1 VSDLDQEIK
10 KNLLLLLKTS
20 SIVIA
25 MFGLYLLLVY
35 LFPVMGR
42 ILGYIP
48 NLFLPFIFAIL
59 IAILVEPVVNF
70 FETKLRFKRVLAV
83 LTSLLLVIGG
93 FVYLVSMLVTA
104 IIKQLTTIYRAT
116 QSNADSMIADM
127 IGTISEVRLIFLRLD
142 LPLQIQ
148 NTLQSSLQQAIEWA
162 QHLISAIINSLV
174 TFVTLLPGLMIFL
187 MIATVATFF
196 IIKDR
201 ALIRSFVLHI
211 IPPGMRD
218 SGQDVLGKLIK
229 AFVGFVKAYS
239 ILISIT
245 FILTLVAMKILNV
258 QYALTLALIIALA
271 DILPV
276 LGPGAIYVPWIIWE
290 FISHHLA
297 MGIALLAA
305 YVIISAVR
313 QFLEPKIVGDNIGLH
328 PLVTLMSLYVGLKLG
343 GVVGMIMGPVCV
355 VIFIAIYR
363 TGVLDRYDWRDTGE

>member
-1 VSDLDQEIK
+1 MDHEIK
-10 KNLLLLLKTS
+10 KNLQLLIKIS

-35 LFPVMGR
+35 LFP
-42 ILGYIP
+42 ILGRLLAYIP

-59 IAILVEPVVNF
+59 IAVLVEPVVHF
-70 FETKLRFKRVLAV
+70 FENKLHFKRVLAV

-93 FVYLVSMLVTA
+93 FVYILSMLISV
-104 IIKQLTTIYRAT
+104 IIKQLTNIYRTT
-116 QSNADSMIADM
+116 QSSADTMIPEL
-127 IGTISEVRLIFLRLD
+127 ISGISQIRLFFLRLD

-148 NTLQSSLQQAIEWA
+148 NTMQASIQQTIEWG
-162 QHLISAIINSLV
+162 QQLISTVINSLV
-174 TFVTLLPGLMIFL
+174 SFVTILPGVMIFL

-218 SGQDVLGKLIK
+218 SSQNVLGKLIK
-229 AFVGFVKAYS
+229 AFVGFIKAYS

-245 FILTLVAMKILNV
+245 FILTLVAMKILDV
-258 QYALTLALIIALA
+258 QYALTLALIIAVA

-276 LGPGAIYVPWIIWE
+276 LGPGTIYVPWIIWE
-290 FISHHLA
+290 FISGRIG
-297 MGIALLAA
+297 MGIALLVA

-313 QFLEPKIVGDNIGLH
+313 QFLEPKIIGDNIGLH

-363 TGVLDRYDWRDTGE
+363 TGVLDRYDWRNTIE

>member
-1 VSDLDQEIK
+1 MDNEIK
-10 KNLLLLLKTS
+10 KNLQLLLKIS

-35 LFPVMGR
+35 IFP
-42 ILGYIP
+42 ILGRVLVYIP

-70 FETKLRFKRVLAV
+70 FEKRLHFKRVLAV

-93 FVYLVSMLVTA
+93 FVYIVSMLVSV
-104 IIKQLTTIYRAT
+104 IIKQLTTIYWAT
-116 QSNADSMIADM
+116 QSDADAMIPEL
-127 IGTISEVRLIFLRLD
+127 ISKITEVRLFFLRLD
-142 LPLQIQ
+142 LPVQMQ
-148 NTLQSSLQQAIEWA
+148 NTMQSSIQQAIVWG
-162 QHLISAIINSLV
+162 QHLISSIINSLV
-174 TFVTLLPGLMIFL
+174 SFATMLPGLMIFL

-201 ALIRSFVLHI
+201 ALIRSFILHI
-211 IPPGMRD
+211 IPPAMRD
-218 SGQDVLGKLIK
+218 SSQNILGRLIK

-245 FILTLVAMKILNV
+245 FILTLVAMKILDV
-258 QYALTLALIIALA
+258 QYALTLALIIAIA

-276 LGPGAIYVPWIIWE
+276 LGPGTIYIPWITWE
-290 FISHHLA
+290 FISGQIG
-297 MGIALLAA
+297 MGLALLVV

-363 TGVLDRYDWRDTGE
+363 TGILDRFDWRNTIE

>member
-1 VSDLDQEIK
+1 
-10 KNLLLLLKTS
+10 
-20 SIVIA
+20 
-25 MFGLYLLLVY
+25 
-35 LFPVMGR
+35 
-42 ILGYIP
+42 
-48 NLFLPFIFAIL
+48 
-59 IAILVEPVVNF
+59 
-70 FETKLRFKRVLAV
+70 
-83 LTSLLLVIGG
+83 
-93 FVYLVSMLVTA
+93 
-104 IIKQLTTIYRAT
+104 
-116 QSNADSMIADM
+116 
-127 IGTISEVRLIFLRLD
+127 
-142 LPLQIQ
+142 
-148 NTLQSSLQQAIEWA
+148 
-162 QHLISAIINSLV
+162 
-174 TFVTLLPGLMIFL
+174 
-187 MIATVATFF
+187 
-196 IIKDR
+196 
-201 ALIRSFVLHI
+201 
-211 IPPGMRD
+211 MRD